1 MITAQLV
8 KELRERTGISM
19 MDCKNA
25 LSETNG
31 DVDAAIEV
39 LRKKSVLKAEKKA
52 DRATNEGALVVGV
65 AETFGFIV
73 EVNTET
79 CLLYTSP
86 SPRDATLSR
95 MPSSA

>member
-25 LSETNG
+25 LTETNG

-39 LRKKSVLKAEKKA
+39 LRKKVFLKQKRK
-52 DRATNEGALVVGV
+52 L
-65 AETFGFIV
+65 IV
-73 EVNTET
+73 PQMKV
-79 CLLYTSP
+79 
-86 SPRDATLSR
+86 R
-95 MPSSA
+95 

>member
-39 LRKKSVLKAEKKA
+39 LRKKVFLKQKK
-52 DRATNEGALVVGV
+52 
-65 AETFGFIV
+65 
-73 EVNTET
+73 
-79 CLLYTSP
+79 S
-86 SPRDATLSR
+86 
-95 MPSSA
+95 